1 MDMDPQ
7 ILVEL
12 TKIISEQNK
21 NPVRI
26 EKNLVQQN
34 LAKDKTRFWTVQLG
48 SKDLTIHRPKN
59 SQFSEAQQQQI
70 FEQLCQM
77 EQQKKAV

>member
-1 MDMDPQ
+1 MEMDPQ

-12 TKIISEQNK
+12 IKAIAEQNK

-34 LAKDKTRFWTVQLG
+34 LAKYKTKSYTVQL
-48 SKDLTIHRPKN
+48 
-59 SQFSEAQQQQI
+59 
-70 FEQLCQM
+70 
-77 EQQKKAV
+77 

>member
-1 MDMDPQ
+1 MDINPQ

-12 TKIISEQNK
+12 TNIISEQNE

-34 LAKDKTRFWTVQLG
+34 LAKDKTGLSTVQLG
-48 SKDLTIHRPKN
+48 SSTVILSKSNNSEFPK
-59 SQFSEAQQQQI
+59 AQQQQI
-70 FEQLCQM
+70 FEQLCHM
-77 EQQKKAV
+77 EQQ